1 MYMTQLI
8 VLYGTIHQIWLF
20 KNIVDN
26 VQFSTFFKT
35 KAKQGKINV
44 CFNFTL
50 LIYIVNLNAR
60 EILVTKMATKPE
72 FLVTKEKM
80 LVTLVT
86 ISVTVSSHAN
96 TNQL

>member
-20 KNIVDN
+20 KNIADN
-26 VQFSTFFKT
+26 MQFSTFFKT

-50 LIYIVNLNAR
+50 LIYGVNLNPR

-72 FLVTKEKM
+72 FLVIIIIIYSFIVRFLTC
-80 LVTLVT
+80 
-86 ISVTVSSHAN
+86 
-96 TNQL
+96 

>member
-1 MYMTQLI
+1 MF
-8 VLYGTIHQIWLF
+8 VLTL
-20 KNIVDN
+20 
-26 VQFSTFFKT
+26 
-35 KAKQGKINV
+35 
-44 CFNFTL
+44 L

-80 LVTLVT
+80 LVALVT
-86 ISVTVSSHAN
+86 KSVTTSSYAK

>member
-1 MYMTQLI
+1 MF
-8 VLYGTIHQIWLF
+8 VLTL
-20 KNIVDN
+20 
-26 VQFSTFFKT
+26 
-35 KAKQGKINV
+35 
-44 CFNFTL
+44 L

-80 LVTLVT
+80 LVALVT
-86 ISVTVSSHAN
+86 KSVTTSSHTK

>member
-1 MYMTQLI
+1 M
-8 VLYGTIHQIWLF
+8 
-20 KNIVDN
+20 
-26 VQFSTFFKT
+26 QFSPFFKT

-60 EILVTKMATKPE
+60 EILVTKMATKPQ

-80 LVTLVT
+80 LVALVT
-86 ISVTVSSHAN
+86 ISVIVSSHACSMEVIGLFQHASKKGN
-96 TNQL
+96 ITFTDQ

>member
-20 KNIVDN
+20 KNIADN

-60 EILVTKMATKPE
+60 EILVTKMATKPQ

-80 LVTLVT
+80 LVALVT
-86 ISVTVSSHAN
+86 ISVIVSSHAK

>member
-1 MYMTQLI
+1 MYITQLI

-20 KNIVDN
+20 KNIA
-26 VQFSTFFKT
+26 T

-44 CFNFTL
+44 CLNFTL
-50 LIYIVNLNAR
+50 SIYVVNLNAR
-60 EILVTKMATKPE
+60 EILVTKMATKPQ

-80 LVTLVT
+80 LVALVT
-86 ISVTVSSHAN
+86 ISVIVSSHAK

>member
-1 MYMTQLI
+1 M
-8 VLYGTIHQIWLF
+8 
-20 KNIVDN
+20 
-26 VQFSTFFKT
+26 QFSPFFKT

-80 LVTLVT
+80 LVVLVT